1 MLYIKI
7 LNKYYQKQK
16 EKLWKEARE
25 RYQNLSEEAK
35 NKRRKKA
42 RGRYNFTE
50 EEKRRQYYQER
61 TQKIPSIEEIIIYLT
76 HNKYLVTLNI
86 LGQLNL
92 FHGLVLQRWK
102 NSETF
107 YEFKDFFTIKNFLI
121 FFLLPQVTPF
131 LSTYATTRKE
141 RCKTYS

>member
-1 MLYIKI
+1 M
-7 LNKYYQKQK
+7 
-16 EKLWKEARE
+16 
-25 RYQNLSEEAK
+25 
-35 NKRRKKA
+35 RKKA

-92 FHGLVLQRWK
+92 FHGLVLQR
-102 NSETF
+102 
-107 YEFKDFFTIKNFLI
+107 
-121 FFLLPQVTPF
+121 
-131 LSTYATTRKE
+131 
-141 RCKTYS
+141 

>member
-7 LNKYYQKQK
+7 VNKYYQKQK
-16 EKLWKEARE
+16 EKLGKEARE

-61 TQKIPSIEEIIIYLT
+61 TQKIPSIEEIVIYLT
-76 HNKYLVTLNI
+76 HNNYLVTLNI

-92 FHGLVLQRWK
+92 FHGIVLQR
-102 NSETF
+102 
-107 YEFKDFFTIKNFLI
+107 
-121 FFLLPQVTPF
+121 
-131 LSTYATTRKE
+131 
-141 RCKTYS
+141 